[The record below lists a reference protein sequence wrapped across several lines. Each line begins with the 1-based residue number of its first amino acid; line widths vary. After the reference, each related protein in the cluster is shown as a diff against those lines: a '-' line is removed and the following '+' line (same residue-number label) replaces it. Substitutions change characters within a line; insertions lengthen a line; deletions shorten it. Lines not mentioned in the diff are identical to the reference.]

1 MAQIWH
7 ASSVACRGTHTL
19 SGDKLLKRNQ
29 SIFWCNQFL
38 TCVKIPS
45 GAIMSPVKLI
55 ENFAQAV
62 YFHKHQ
68 AAYFHKHQAVY
79 FHKHSLTSK
88 GDFAICK
95 LSCEK
100 RYYDTPSSYHGNNSD
115 DESLPKYLNFEEHLF
130 CCEHLSHQCFFISKM
145 SMWYNIIVI
154 LFSDFNMRHVIDCH
168 LKSFQAIF
176 LKLKC
181 DLHIYIIYHCAS
193 MRVTQ
198 PIKRQI
204 KKLWH
209 LLGGKCFFKV
219 SFLRKS
225 LPPPSPSC
233 VPSFDPP
240 PPSSLWSDNT
250 QFCSDDQ
257 GIAVWGN

>member
-38 TCVKIPS
+38 TCLEIPS

-68 AAYFHKHQAVY
+68 AAY

-193 MRVTQ
+193 MCDSTN
-198 PIKRQI
+198 KEAD
-204 KKLWH
+204 KKT
-209 LLGGKCFFKV
+209 FA
-219 SFLRKS
+219 
-225 LPPPSPSC
+225 
-233 VPSFDPP
+233 
-240 PPSSLWSDNT
+240 T
-250 QFCSDDQ
+250 Y
-257 GIAVWGN
+257 